1 MLKIENTEFG
11 EVTVNGQS
19 YDHDIVVFSDQI
31 IERKKWITKDKHGTS
46 HKFTRDEMKEYIESA
61 HGQKMDKVV
70 IGTGQYGKLGLLPEA
85 EEYLEEKSIE
95 YEMKKTSDLVGEEI
109 DEEKNLV
116 IIHVTC

>member
-11 EVTVNGQS
+11 EVTVNGQN
-19 YDHDIVVFSDQI
+19 YDHDIVVFPDQI

-46 HKFTRDEMKEYIESA
+46 HKFTRDEMREYVEKVAI
-61 HGQKMDKVV
+61 QKIDKVV
-70 IGTGQYGKLGLLPEA
+70 IGTGQYGKLSLLPET

-95 YEMKKTSDLVGEEI
+95 YELKETSDLVGEKI
-109 DEEKNLV
+109 DEERNLI